1 MKWKTIWQRT
11 EQQPTQ
17 HLSINYHFI
26 LPNSKSQKIHDD
38 FSRYYAGKSQ
48 DKPWHNMAT
57 VIRNII
63 PKFTRGD
70 EVATFPLTPVHNPH
84 CVSGTEKITS
94 NETIS
99 SSSTHSSKLR
109 AYLVTC
115 SHVTLGIL
123 EDKWKSPKCLIVKY
137 YWRWRH
143 RKQQYKGADKSL
155 ARPTSWCILFD
166 GENTLFDAS
175 LIIYRV

>member
-1 MKWKTIWQRT
+1 MEDHLAENRTTINLT
-11 EQQPTQ
+11 FAHE
-17 HLSINYHFI
+17 LSFHSAKFQI
-26 LPNSKSQKIHDD
+26 QKIHDD

-57 VIRNII
+57 GIRNII

-70 EVATFPLTPVHNPH
+70 EVATFPLILAYNPH

-94 NETIS
+94 NEIIS

-109 AYLVTC
+109 AYVVTC

-123 EDKWKSPKCLIVKY
+123 EDKWKSPKCLVVKY
-137 YWRWRH
+137 
-143 RKQQYKGADKSL
+143 
-155 ARPTSWCILFD
+155 
-166 GENTLFDAS
+166 
-175 LIIYRV
+175 